1 MGSRTL
7 PHYCEHG
14 VPVDGGDFVD
24 SVECKDCEPT
34 RQEKWNDSAI
44 QKVINDAVQSEISG
58 KQGSLSESLAAAE
71 EELSRYRAGYQGSCY
86 ACESVGEKNV
96 ELEAKLA
103 AAEVDA
109 ARYHELLY
117 AVQHKH
123 SGETRHET
131 ALRYIQQAETPNGL
145 AKEQGHE

>member
-1 MGSRTL
+1 MTNIKALLREAATAL
-7 PHYCEHG
+7 RDYER
-14 VPVDGGDFVD
+14 D
-24 SVECKDCEPT
+24 
-34 RQEKWNDSAI
+34 
-44 QKVINDAVQSEISG
+44 
-58 KQGSLSESLAAAE
+58 SLAA
-71 EELSRYRAGYQGSCY
+71 
-86 ACESVGEKNV
+86 K
-96 ELEAKLA
+96 LED